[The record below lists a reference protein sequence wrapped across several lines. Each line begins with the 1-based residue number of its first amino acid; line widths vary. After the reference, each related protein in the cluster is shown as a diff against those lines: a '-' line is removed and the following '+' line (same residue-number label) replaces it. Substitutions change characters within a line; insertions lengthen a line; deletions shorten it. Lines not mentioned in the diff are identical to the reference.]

1 MSICVA
7 FLHFHRIISMER
19 SKYIS
24 LVTELRQIA
33 VARALV
39 LLNDKED
46 AEDVVGEVLLRLWE
60 RHEDLRE
67 NTDEV
72 RHLADRMTRNLAL
85 DLLRRRRRHPILRIF
100 HRREKDDVETFN
112 IPDDSPAE
120 LFAATVRVVRYSALL
135 LAFMCFGY
143 ALMSF
148 LNVPPAVLMSVFGL
162 LFVPLLCWYFSVYM
176 KTKRKKK

>member
-1 MSICVA
+1 M
-7 FLHFHRIISMER
+7 
-19 SKYIS
+19 
-24 LVTELRQIA
+24 VTELRQIA

-112 IPDDSPAE
+112 IPDVPEPFTPQQYVEDKETGDIVHRAMSQLPYNWRKIVE
-120 LFAATVRVVRYSALL
+120 MREYDR
-135 LAFMCFGY
+135 
-143 ALMSF
+143 MSF
-148 LNVPPAVLMSVFGL
+148 AEIASVLGTTESSCRGMMSKARSRL
-162 LFVPLLCWYFSVYM
+162 LQILGRI
-176 KTKRKKK
+176 T